1 MSEYKKQ
8 WLRFNETLRKAE
20 KCWDNKEF
28 IKFITGE
35 DWYDYFVKKHFTKE
49 DFKTNWRSH
58 QMRQIIAKAKIH
70 LDKKGGA

>member
-1 MSEYKKQ
+1 MLGQQRINQIHNWRRLVRLLCEK
-8 WLRFNETLRKAE
+8 TL
-20 KCWDNKEF
+20 
-28 IKFITGE
+28 
-35 DWYDYFVKKHFTKE
+35 TKE